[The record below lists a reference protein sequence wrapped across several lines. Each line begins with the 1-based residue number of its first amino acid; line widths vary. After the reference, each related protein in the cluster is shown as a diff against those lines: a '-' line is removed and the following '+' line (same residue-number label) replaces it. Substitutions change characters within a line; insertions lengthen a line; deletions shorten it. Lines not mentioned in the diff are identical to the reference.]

1 MRALVIV
8 PFLALA
14 ALPAQAAI
22 QNKLAKSDIAAVVKA
37 NQPAI
42 LACLNEHKRKNPA
55 STGNLVMRWSIQPA
69 GKTTAVK
76 VVSQEH
82 RSTYAATCISGLIK
96 GWVFPQHKVQ
106 GVPVDWTFP
115 F

>member
-1 MRALVIV
+1 MRALVLL
-8 PFLALA
+8 PLLAVA
-14 ALPAQAAI
+14 ALSAHAAVPS
-22 QNKLAKSDIAAVVKA
+22 KLTKGDIAAVVKA

-42 LACLNEHKRKNPA
+42 LACLNEHKRKSPA

-69 GKTTAVK
+69 GKTTAIK

-82 RSTYAATCISGLIK
+82 RTTYAATCISGLIK

>member
-1 MRALVIV
+1 MRALALL
-8 PFLALA
+8 PLLALA
-14 ALPAQAAI
+14 CPPVHAAVA
-22 QNKLAKSDIAAVVKA
+22 NKLTKGDIEAVVKA

-42 LACLNEHKRKNPA
+42 LACLNEHKRKSPT
-55 STGNLVMRWSIQPA
+55 SSGNLVMRWSIQPA

-76 VVSQEH
+76 VVSHEH
-82 RSTYAATCISGLIK
+82 RATYAATCISGLVK